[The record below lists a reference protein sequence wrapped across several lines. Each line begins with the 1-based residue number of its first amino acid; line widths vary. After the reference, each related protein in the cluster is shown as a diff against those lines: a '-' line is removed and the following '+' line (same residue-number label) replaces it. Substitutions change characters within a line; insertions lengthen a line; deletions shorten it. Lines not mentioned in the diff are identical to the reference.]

1 MTFFSVIPNRRL
13 VPVRDPYQCEG
24 STGNI
29 IERLKMPAAL
39 FCNPEPAVCAGEG
52 SLWPEGPT
60 GAAMAHLK
68 FPAIDSDLSP
78 AKPAGSRRWGNVVQH
93 HLRLPY
99 VAPPEYLPELGT
111 HQAQER
117 RAVGTPGQL
126 RWTTAR
132 KTPLEVWLPGNLSLE
147 LWWFPSGLTGYQS
160 GPDLKCAPD
169 GKNTRPAWRVLH
181 CGSA

>member
-1 MTFFSVIPNRRL
+1 MTLFSAILNRRP
-13 VPVRDPYQCEG
+13 VPMRDPCQCEG

-29 IERLKMPAAL
+29 IERLKMPS
-39 FCNPEPAVCAGEG
+39 V
-52 SLWPEGPT
+52 
-60 GAAMAHLK
+60 
-68 FPAIDSDLSP
+68 DSDLSPAETAGSRFQKEP
-78 AKPAGSRRWGNVVQH
+78 AKPAGSRRWINVVQH
-93 HLRLPY
+93 HLQLPY
-99 VAPPEYLPELGT
+99 MAPPEYLPEMGT

-117 RAVGTPGQL
+117 RAVGTLGQL

-160 GPDLKCAPD
+160 GPDLKRAPA
-169 GKNTRPAWRVLH
+169 GSSTRTAWRVLH

>member
-1 MTFFSVIPNRRL
+1 MMTLKAL
-13 VPVRDPYQCEG
+13 V
-24 STGNI
+24 
-29 IERLKMPAAL
+29 
-39 FCNPEPAVCAGEG
+39 
-52 SLWPEGPT
+52 
-60 GAAMAHLK
+60 
-68 FPAIDSDLSP
+68 IDSDLSP
-78 AKPAGSRRWGNVVQH
+78 AKNAGSRLRRKAAKTAGSRLQEKDNVVQR

-99 VAPPEYLPELGT
+99 VAPPEYLPEPGT

-117 RAVGTPGQL
+117 RAVGTLEQL

-132 KTPLEVWLPGNLSLE
+132 KTPLEVWLPGNLSRE

-169 GKNTRPAWRVLH
+169 GTTTRTLWRVLH